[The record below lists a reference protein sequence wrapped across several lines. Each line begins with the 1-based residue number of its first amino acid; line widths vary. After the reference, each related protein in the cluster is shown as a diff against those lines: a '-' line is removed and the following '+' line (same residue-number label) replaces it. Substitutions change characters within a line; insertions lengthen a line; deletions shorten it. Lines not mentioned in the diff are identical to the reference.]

1 MDLIYKQVNADQEL
15 LKSVIV
21 IRESFSTVAEQFGL
35 TRENAPTNPA
45 FIEARHL
52 QKMREKG
59 IDMFAVFCDTLQIGF
74 VAIEKTE
81 ANGFYMERLAVLPK
95 YRHKGFGRQ
104 IVEYAV
110 KYIADQGGETVLIG
124 VIAEHAALKAWY
136 RKLGFVEF
144 KSQQFAHLPFKVCY
158 MEKLVP
164 SVR

>member
-1 MDLIYKQVNADQEL
+1 MDLIYKQVTADQEL

-45 FIEARHL
+45 FIAARHL

-59 IDMFAVFCDTLQIGF
+59 IAMFAVFWDKLQIGF

-81 ANGFYMERLAVLPK
+81 ANDFYMERLAVLPK

-104 IVEYAV
+104 IVEYVA
-110 KYIADQGGETVLIG
+110 KYVAAQGGETVLIG
-124 VIAEHAALKAWY
+124 VIDEHEVLKAWY
-136 RKLGFVEF
+136 HKLEFVEF
-144 KSQQFAHLPFKVCY
+144 RSQQFAHLPFKVCY
-158 MEKLVP
+158 MKKIVL
-164 SVR
+164 SVC